1 MRLWTALLKLLGPRK
16 EEPEQEP
23 FDRRKRGL
31 DPHIDMLLRSLEV
44 TSDPHTR
51 ELLKRRIE
59 AAGERINKQERRWTR
74 PRR

>member
-1 MRLWTALLKLLGPRK
+1 MRLWTALLKLPGLRK

-44 TSDPHTR
+44 TSDPRTR

-59 AAGERINKQERRWTR
+59 TAGERINKQERRRNR
-74 PRR
+74 PHR

>member
-1 MRLWTALLKLLGPRK
+1 MRLWTALLDLLGLSK

-23 FDRRKRGL
+23 YDRRKRGL

-44 TSDPHTR
+44 TSDPRTR

-59 AAGERINKQERRWTR
+59 AAGERINKHERRR
-74 PRR
+74 SRARR

>member
-1 MRLWTALLKLLGPRK
+1 MRLWTALLKLPGLRK

-44 TSDPHTR
+44 TSDPRTR

-59 AAGERINKQERRWTR
+59 TAGERINKQERRRNR